1 VIKIEFR
8 EDPFLG
14 TTVTD
19 EDAVNKARKHF
30 SDEIGHL
37 YVEVERCSP
46 VSGIKTISRIYLWHF
61 LQAKDENN

>member
-1 VIKIEFR
+1 MIKIEFR

-46 VSGIKTISRIYLWHF
+46 VSGIKTISRI
-61 LQAKDENN
+61 